1 MIDNVLRQM
10 DTVPL
15 ESRYKDR
22 EGADA
27 AVGTLFASSWR
38 SGGRLTVRSLIKVS
52 LKPFQRLAESRD
64 SVSGRAPQSAK
75 LPSVRRTAR
84 GNRTKRSGGAF
95 WRGGSPAIEGSPKR
109 IEKRFAVRRMRQAD
123 GSQPSAF
130 CVCRFPKGGTPL
142 SVQSPL
148 TLPSGST
155 TEQQKDAG

>member
-64 SVSGRAPQSAK
+64 SVSGGSRAAPLWVLREKPLVAVYGGETFDFTHNSPFANNPVNCLRTKQPTFHVRNAEAAF
-75 LPSVRRTAR
+75 PTDIPFIVVVSVRRRADDIR
-84 GNRTKRSGGAF
+84 PLQSLIKA
-95 WRGGSPAIEGSPKR
+95 
-109 IEKRFAVRRMRQAD
+109 EKSAERRR
-123 GSQPSAF
+123 
-130 CVCRFPKGGTPL
+130 
-142 SVQSPL
+142 
-148 TLPSGST
+148 
-155 TEQQKDAG
+155 